1 MTRVT
6 MRYGGKIIFLINS
19 ADSTKYLH
27 GKKNVLCAPPIC
39 YSKIRADLDIK
50 GKTIKLIIE
59 ENTDHHLCDTTVGK
73 DIF

>member
-1 MTRVT
+1 ME
-6 MRYGGKIIFLINS
+6 
-19 ADSTKYLH
+19 
-27 GKKNVLCAPPIC
+27 KKMYCAPPPIC